1 VLRRGGPVL
10 ARQRVSLPTV
20 GTARAVT
27 SRRDRVAFPGVR
39 LLPNPQ
45 PVQFGLEGGPVD
57 HRRQR
62 RVRRRTS
69 CPDGQSCP
77 SPIVGSFTSLRASR
91 AVTGLPQGVQ
101 RVCPV
106 RGSVIGSRRGTAGGP
121 TGWGPPVVVAR
132 SSAEVSMSRASGVG
146 PCVPRAAGGPVDL
159 DRYPL
164 RGGPRFHQVERCVR
178 AGVGEQPCA
187 LSEYHG
193 ADEQVHLVDKLVV
206 E

>member
-77 SPIVGSFTSLRASR
+77 SPIVGSFTSLRA
-91 AVTGLPQGVQ
+91 
-101 RVCPV
+101 
-106 RGSVIGSRRGTAGGP
+106 VIGSRRGTAGGP

-132 SSAEVSMSRASGVG
+132 SSAEVSMSRASGVS
-146 PCVPRAAGGPVDL
+146 PCVPRAAVGPVDL